1 MHITIEFSCE
11 KPVTLPFHYNHIVQ
25 GFIYNTIDERL
36 ADFLHEKGYG
46 EGRNFKLFCFSNII
60 EKAHI
65 KSESGRIIFGRKVSF
80 VISSPV
86 DYFCESFANGLFKR
100 TLILG
105 ENILEVESIKI
116 DRQQINSD
124 IMHIETISPV
134 TAYSTLVKADGRKYT
149 CFFQPGEEDFRRIVE
164 ENLRKK
170 YRAFTGREP
179 SQELITI
186 KTLGQ
191 TRQHIV
197 LYKGFIIKGYTGR
210 LLMSGPQELLQ
221 MALDAGL
228 GGKNSQGFGCVRLV

>member
-116 DRQQINSD
+116 DRQKINSD

-149 CFFQPGEEDFRRIVE
+149 CFFQPGEEDFRRIVD